1 MQNTLKIPK
10 FQNTLKI
17 PKYAKIFNFFPNFP
31 NFGAKFSHVFWG
43 VKSFSTDFSERAW
56 KMLKNA
62 AFAVK
67 IGVDTADILAFWA
80 WNEFWYFACI
90 LVFWPSANSKRKCKH
105 FALTL
110 STQPTAPRAVA
121 RLLHHRPSVHKLT
134 CFDHNFLK
142 STNFSASRPSWNAE
156 WRDLAVG
163 AKRK

>member
-1 MQNTLKIPK
+1 MAITELRSGPTWMLNLSNFKTKMQNTLKIPK

-17 PKYAKIFNFFPNFP
+17 PKYVKIFNFFPNFP

-43 VKSFSTDFSERAW
+43 FQSFCTDFSERAW

-80 WNEFWYFACI
+80 WNEFWYFDCI

-110 STQPTAPRAVA
+110 STQKRLSARYTTIVHVHFKTSWLRICRA
-121 RLLHHRPSVHKLT
+121 
-134 CFDHNFLK
+134 
-142 STNFSASRPSWNAE
+142 
-156 WRDLAVG
+156 
-163 AKRK
+163 